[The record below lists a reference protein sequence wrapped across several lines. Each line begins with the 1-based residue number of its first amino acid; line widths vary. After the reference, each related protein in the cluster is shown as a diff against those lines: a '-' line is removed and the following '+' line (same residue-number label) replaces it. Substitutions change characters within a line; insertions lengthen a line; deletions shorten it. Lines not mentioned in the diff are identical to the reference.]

1 MNTKMF
7 LLKIQSREPMPNA
20 KRTRAIMAAQK
31 VAAGLVRVKTDPQPT
46 PEAPKLT
53 AEQRKEMYAPKSA
66 LAIIPKRPPM
76 PIRAAKTTAK
86 TGGVLLGMLTA
97 ITAGILIGE
106 TKKGIR
112 S

>member
-1 MNTKMF
+1 MFSLKTTKAKARQ
-7 LLKIQSREPMPNA
+7 LPNA
-20 KRTRAIMAAQK
+20 NRTRAIMAAQK
-31 VAAGLVRVKTDPQPT
+31 VAAGLVRVKTDPT

-76 PIRAAKTTAK
+76 PVRVAKTTAK
-86 TGGVLLGMLTA
+86 TGGVLFGMLSA